1 MLIKVTGI
9 LEFAPENKTRK
20 HDSQASWKRV
30 AMIIVPDELTSYY
43 AWFVK
48 KRYNLELNKP
58 LRGTHLT
65 IINDSEREAPMFEEA
80 RKLYDGKEVSFYIDP
95 STRTNGE
102 HWWLRA
108 YCPEGEA
115 IREACG
121 LRRESYFPFHMTIGY
136 ANEKVLSHSRYI
148 HECIKRYDAEEAR
161 LKFTDHTIHEFA
173 CE

>member
-30 AMIIVPDELTSYY
+30 AMILVPGELTMYY
-43 AWFVK
+43 SWFVK

-58 LRGTHLT
+58 IRGAHLT

-95 STRTNGE
+95 ATRTNGE

-108 YCPEGEA
+108 YCPEGED

-121 LRRESYFPFHMTIGY
+121 LRRDPYFPLHMTIGY
-136 ANEKVLSHSRYI
+136 ANEKVLPHSQYI
-148 HECIKRYDAEEAR
+148 HECIQFHESTLPRLSFEE
-161 LKFTDHTIHEFA
+161 HEIYEFKL
-173 CE
+173 